1 MKSVFLLVDIGF
13 TGYDNLNS
21 SKLKPLCGSQRDMEQ
36 NAPYLCI
43 AKRVT
48 VHRTALSAGL

>member
-21 SKLKPLCGSQRDMEQ
+21 SKAETPLR
-36 NAPYLCI
+36 
-43 AKRVT
+43 
-48 VHRTALSAGL
+48 LSGD